1 MQHRRSRLRLN
12 KKLDQAWSIQR
23 NLVTSLFLYEAVRT
37 TRKNAKVVQPMIDRL
52 IATAKKQTP
61 HNAIRTLNAVLTDK
75 NASKKVMEVLT
86 KRYANRNSGFT
97 QIVIA
102 GARKGDGAPIVDLML
117 MDREMAKAAPE
128 TDKNQK
134 KQTMQKSQKKTSAKK
149 ESSAPSDSSASS
161 ASSK

>member
-37 TRKNAKVVQPMIDRL
+37 TRKNAKVVQPLVDRL

-61 HNAIRTLNAVLTDK
+61 HNAIRSLNAVLTDK

-86 KRYANRNSGFT
+86 KRYANRTSGFS

-117 MDREMAKAAPE
+117 MDREVAKAAPAE
-128 TDKNQK
+128 AKTESAPK
-134 KQTMQKSQKKTSAKK
+134 KPKTAKAPKAKAEKKTDSA
-149 ESSAPSDSSASS
+149 DSS
-161 ASSK
+161 K